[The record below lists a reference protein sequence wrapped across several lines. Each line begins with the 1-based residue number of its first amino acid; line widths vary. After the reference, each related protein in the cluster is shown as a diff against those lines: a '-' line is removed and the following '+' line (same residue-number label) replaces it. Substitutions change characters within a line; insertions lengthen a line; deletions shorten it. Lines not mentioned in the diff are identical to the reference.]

1 MRILDDGGDGAS
13 ATNGGGR
20 ASENQPDDRGSV
32 RGSASPQWVVHE
44 TVVTVVTKKMILWY
58 DSCFI
63 VSGDDRASAEVRGDV
78 AGGPRERENARRGVE
93 TNERENDA
101 PFACGFYR

>member
-1 MRILDDGGDGAS
+1 MMGA
-13 ATNGGGR
+13 TGR
-20 ASENQPDDRGSV
+20 QRRMEVGARVKINRTFGGSV
-32 RGSASPQWVVHE
+32 RGSAFPQWVVHE
-44 TVVTVVTKKMILWY
+44 MVVTVVTKKMILWY

-63 VSGDDRASAEVRGDV
+63 VSGNDRASAEVSGDV

-93 TNERENDA
+93 TNERENDV

>member
-1 MRILDDGGDGAS
+1 MMGA
-13 ATNGGGR
+13 TGR
-20 ASENQPDDRGSV
+20 QRRTEAGARVKINRTFGGSV
-32 RGSASPQWVVHE
+32 RGSAFPQWVVHE
-44 TVVTVVTKKMILWY
+44 MVVTVVTKKMILWY

-63 VSGDDRASAEVRGDV
+63 VSGNDRASAEVRGDV

-101 PFACGFYR
+101 PFVCGFYR

>member
-1 MRILDDGGDGAS
+1 MMGA
-13 ATNGGGR
+13 TGR
-20 ASENQPDDRGSV
+20 QRRTEAGARVKINRTFGGSV

-44 TVVTVVTKKMILWY
+44 MVVTVVTKKMILWY

-78 AGGPRERENARRGVE
+78 AGGPRERESARGASRR
-93 TNERENDA
+93 TRA
-101 PFACGFYR
+101 RAALPFACGFYR